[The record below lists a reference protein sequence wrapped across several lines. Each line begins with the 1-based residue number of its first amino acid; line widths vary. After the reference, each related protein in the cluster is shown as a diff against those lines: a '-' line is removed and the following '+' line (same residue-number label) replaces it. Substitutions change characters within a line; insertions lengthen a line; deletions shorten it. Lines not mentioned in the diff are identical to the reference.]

1 MDISDT
7 ILPKSDQLNA
17 DSLLAGAITITISSV
32 NKNTGEQPVA
42 INYQGGDGK
51 PYLPCKQMRRVMVQ
65 LWGKDASQYVG
76 RSMTLYRDAKVTW
89 AGAEVGGI
97 RISHM
102 SHIEGKQTMSLTAS
116 NKAKK
121 PYIVLPLGDVAPPK
135 KTIDAEPLKL
145 GAEAALLR
153 GSESLKTWFMS
164 LSNDERIV
172 IKPLMEDYKA
182 RAIVNDKP
190 VTTENDEE
198 IIDE

>member
-153 GSESLKTWFMS
+153 GSDSLKTWFMS
-164 LSNDERIV
+164 LTNDERIV

-182 RAIVNDKP
+182 RATINDKP

>member
-1 MDISDT
+1 MIDISDT
-7 ILPKSDQLNA
+7 IKPKSDQLNA
-17 DSLLAGAITITISSV
+17 DDLIAGEITVTITAV
-32 NKNTGEQPVA
+32 NKASTEQPVA
-42 INYQGGDGK
+42 ISYDGDKGK
-51 PYLPCKQMRRVMVQ
+51 PYYPCKSMRRVMVA

-102 SHIEGKQTMSLTAS
+102 SHIDGKKTMSLTAS
-116 NKAKK
+116 NKSKK
-121 PYIVLPLGDVAPPK
+121 PYVVLPLGDIAPAK
-135 KTIDAEPLKL
+135 KKIDIEPLKA

-172 IKPLMEDYKA
+172 IKPLMDGYKA
-182 RAIVNDKP
+182 KSAEYDVK
-190 VTTENDEE
+190 EDEGVL
-198 IIDE
+198 DE

>member
-1 MDISDT
+1 MIDMTET
-7 ILPKSDQLNA
+7 IKPKSDQMNA
-17 DSLLAGAITITISSV
+17 DDLIAGPITVAITKVEKAST
-32 NKNTGEQPVA
+32 EQPIAVR
-42 INYQGGDGK
+42 YDGDNGK
-51 PYLPCKQMRRVMVQ
+51 PYMPCKSMRRVMVQ

-121 PYIVLPLGDVAPPK
+121 PYVVLPLGDVAPPK
-135 KTIDAEPLKL
+135 KNIDIDPLKL

-153 GSESLKTWFMS
+153 GSSALKDWFMS
-164 LSNDERIV
+164 LTNDERIV
-172 IKPLMEDYKA
+172 IKPLMEDYKTKA
-182 RAIVNDKP
+182 TQNDKQDG
-190 VTTENDEE
+190 VLDE
-198 IIDE
+198 